1 MNTAKLL
8 IIALTR
14 TSSTTEFDYFPG
26 EGGMI
31 ASIFIL
37 LSLQTTLSMLSPF
50 VSRLFD
56 YLLKLGTT
64 MGFNLSTK
72 TMIYLFF
79 NSLAE
84 IFSSSSSSEYF
95 EREYSDELED
105 FSKSPSFLSIYAFV
119 SLRSG

>member
-14 TSSTTEFDYFPG
+14 TSSTTEFVYLLG
-26 EGGMI
+26 EGGII

-37 LSLQTTLSMLSPF
+37 LSLLTTLSMLSPF

-56 YLLKLGTT
+56 YLLKFGTT
-64 MGFNLSTK
+64 IGFSLSTK
-72 TMIYLFF
+72 TIIYLFF

-95 EREYSDELED
+95 DKEYSDELDD
-105 FSKSPSFLSIYAFV
+105 FSKSPNFLSI
-119 SLRSG
+119 

>member
-1 MNTAKLL
+1 
-8 IIALTR
+8 
-14 TSSTTEFDYFPG
+14 
-26 EGGMI
+26 MI